1 MMRSTGLHTYELDDV
16 DAAVTEIKA
25 GLETFPLMEH
35 TVGIIMCDPEY
46 IDSGIYEAVCAALP
60 FPVAGATTMTQA
72 VEGEC
77 GILMLT
83 VLVLTGDDVFF
94 SVAMTEEIVVSN
106 DALTP
111 TRVCFAEAVRNLPSE
126 PKLIL
131 AFPPL
136 IADNAGDTYAEA
148 LTALCPGV
156 PIFGTLAIS
165 DSIAF
170 DNCATLCNGEASLTK
185 MAFILVAGT
194 VNPRFLIATI
204 DDHNKTPYSGE
215 ITKSEKNI
223 VSEIN
228 GVSTYEY
235 FAGIGLANNGKL
247 DDGLRFI
254 PILIDF
260 KKRADYDGVPV
271 VRAFVSLTENG
282 DAICRGYMYQNSVF
296 TVINPT
302 AEDVLQS
309 SVELTEKIK
318 AIPDRRATLIFSCV
332 VRRMMFG
339 AKPLSEATMIAEKLK
354 GDSPFML
361 AYAGGEICPTSVCEG
376 DVTNRFH
383 NHSIIACI
391 L

>member
-1 MMRSTGLHTYELDDV
+1 MMRSIGLHTYELDDA
-16 DAAVTEIKA
+16 DGAVAEIKA
-25 GLETFPLMEH
+25 GLEAFPLMEH
-35 TVGIIMCDPEY
+35 SVGIIMCDPEY
-46 IDSGIYEAVCAALP
+46 IDSGVYEAVCAALP

-72 VEGEC
+72 VEGET
-77 GILMLT
+77 GLLMLT

-94 SVAMTEEIVVSN
+94 STAMTEEIAAGN

-111 TRVCFAEAVRNLPSE
+111 TRACFDEAVKRLPAA

-136 IADNAGDTYAEA
+136 IAENAGDAYVEA

-170 DNCATLCNGEASLTK
+170 DNCSTLCNGKASLTK
-185 MAFILVAGT
+185 MSLIVVAGAVT
-194 VNPRFLIATI
+194 PRFLIATVN
-204 DDHNKTPYSGE
+204 DNNKTPYSGE
-215 ITKSEKNI
+215 ITRSEENI
-223 VSEIN
+223 VQEIN

-235 FAGIGLANNGKL
+235 FADISLAKNGKL
-247 DDGLRFI
+247 DEGLQFV

-260 KKRADYDGVPV
+260 KKRDDYDGVPV
-271 VRAFVSLTENG
+271 VRAIVYLDENG
-282 DAICRGYMYQNSVF
+282 DAVCRGYMYQNSIF
-296 TVINPT
+296 TVINPS
-302 AEDVLQS
+302 AEDILQS
-309 SVELTEKIK
+309 SRELMEQIK

-339 AKPLSEATMIAEKLK
+339 AEPLVEAAMIVEKLK

-361 AYAGGEICPTSVCEG
+361 AYAGGEICPTSVRAE

-383 NHSIIACI
+383 NYSIIACI

>member
-1 MMRSTGLHTYELDDV
+1 MMRSIGLYIYELDDA
-16 DAAVTEIKA
+16 DAAVAEIKA
-25 GLETFPLMEH
+25 GLEDFPLMEN

-72 VEGEC
+72 VEGEA

-83 VLVLTGDDVFF
+83 VFVLTGNDVFF
-94 SVAMTEEIVVSN
+94 SVAMTEEIVAGN

-111 TRVCFAEAVRNLPSE
+111 TRACFAEAVRRLPSE
-126 PKLIL
+126 PRLIL
-131 AFPPL
+131 AFPPF
-136 IADNAGDTYAEA
+136 IADNAGDAYVEA
-148 LTALCPGV
+148 LTELCPGV
-156 PIFGTLAIS
+156 PIFGTIAIS

-170 DNCATLCNGEASLTK
+170 DNCSTLCNGEASLTK
-185 MAFILVAGT
+185 MALIVAAGA
-194 VNPRFLIATI
+194 VNPRFLIATV

-223 VSEIN
+223 VREIN

-235 FAGIGLANNGKL
+235 FADIGLAKNGKL
-247 DDGLRFI
+247 DEGLQFV

-260 KKRADYDGVPV
+260 KKRADYDGIPV
-271 VRAFVSLTENG
+271 VRAIVNLTENG

-302 AEDVLQS
+302 AEDILQS
-309 SVELTEKIK
+309 SSEVIEKVK
-318 AIPDRRATLIFSCV
+318 AIPDRQATLIFSCV

-339 AKPLSEATMIAEKLK
+339 AKPLSEASMIEEGLK
-354 GDSPFML
+354 GNSPFML
-361 AYAGGEICPTSVCEG
+361 AYAGGEICPTSVCAG

-383 NHSIIACI
+383 NYSIIACI